1 MSVVLYVS
9 LSHFVS
15 LCLKAALLSVVPL
28 GGTGCVEMA
37 GCGCFPSSN
46 NWSHV
51 VRPQVGMETG
61 GEQEYR
67 DLGFDFFVVKSGSLG
82 FCGFTLY

>member
-37 GCGCFPSSN
+37 GCGCFPSSK
-46 NWSHV
+46 S
-51 VRPQVGMETG
+51 VR
-61 GEQEYR
+61 
-67 DLGFDFFVVKSGSLG
+67 L
-82 FCGFTLY
+82 